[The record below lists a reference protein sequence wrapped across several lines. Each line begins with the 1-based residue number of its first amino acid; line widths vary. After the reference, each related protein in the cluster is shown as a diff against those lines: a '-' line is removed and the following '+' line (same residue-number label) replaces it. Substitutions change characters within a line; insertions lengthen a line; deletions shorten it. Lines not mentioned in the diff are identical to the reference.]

1 MKKALITGIC
11 GQDGSYLA
19 KLLLEKG
26 YKVCGIERRVAIENV
41 DARYSRIK
49 HLKNDLKLYSG
60 DIRDYARMFE
70 IINEVKPDELYHLAA
85 QSFVGV
91 SFKDEQ
97 TILQGNIGGTVNILN
112 ILRKVKPNCKF
123 YHAASSEMFGQVLE
137 TPQTEKTPFN
147 PRSPYGIGKC
157 TCFQWTRLY
166 REAYNMFCCNGI
178 LFNHESERRGF
189 EFVTRK
195 ITRAVAAIKLGKQ
208 NELRLGNLEARR
220 DWGHAKDYV
229 YAMFLMLQQ
238 SKPDDY
244 VVATGTTRS
253 IKDFLSAAFEYLDL
267 NWKDYVKI
275 DPEFFRPADVNVLVG
290 DASKARKVLKWAPK
304 VSFNELV
311 ERMVN
316 RDLEDLK

>member
-1 MKKALITGIC
+1 MKKALVSGVC
-11 GQDGSYLA
+11 GQDGSYLSE
-19 KLLLEKG
+19 LLLEKG
-26 YKVCGIERRVAIENV
+26 YEVYGVERRVAIENV
-41 DARYSRIK
+41 NSRYSRIK
-49 HLKNDLKLYSG
+49 HIKNDLKLYSG

-316 RDLEDLK
+316 HDLEDLK